1 MIKLLLILSIMVL
14 TIFQFNSAT
23 TPNTSPTN
31 MTFKPSKTC
40 CKMEK
45 YSKHGFRNIKSDLV
59 ENNRN
64 GIYNVT
70 LKFSTPKSS
79 YFKMDSFIFRVQ
91 ILEDGK
97 NLSQVIQ
104 DGSVQYKNGKEN
116 YQFTMTNL
124 NQSLEYFID
133 ILMHFQNV
141 LIYQSSSKHTLKC
154 NIIIHSF
161 V

>member
-45 YSKHGFRNIKSDLV
+45 YSKH
-59 ENNRN
+59 
-64 GIYNVT
+64 
-70 LKFSTPKSS
+70 
-79 YFKMDSFIFRVQ
+79 
-91 ILEDGK
+91 EDGK

-141 LIYQSSSKHTLKC
+141 LIYQSSSKHTLKYRSPRRLLIDDLPFMI
-154 NIIIHSF
+154 NNVKMIKVNGKLGTQIFYDVGKDIKARIRKRQLYIY
-161 V
+161 